1 MEAAAQAVQL
11 SSDYHQN
18 AIKGFLDKQPLAYD
32 WERMDLEAADKD
44 AAE

>member
-1 MEAAAQAVQL
+1 MPFNKKDLPINV
-11 SSDYHQN
+11 D

-32 WERMDLEAADKD
+32 WERMDHEAAKKD